1 MFNTLQLSD
10 ELAALTP
17 CFQSGR
23 CSNRE
28 KELSTASISRSRKD
42 KFYWLWMSC
51 TVLLNLI
58 CSPTLVLRIYLYLNG
73 S

>member
-28 KELSTASISRSRKD
+28 KELSTASISRSRKTD
-42 KFYWLWMSC
+42 STGC
-51 TVLLNLI
+51 
-58 CSPTLVLRIYLYLNG
+58 G
-73 S
+73 